1 MNRFSATDAALLFL
15 RVTASVLVLLVHG
28 LPKALHVA
36 SQLDAIEDP
45 LHLGKALTLAFAIF
59 AEVVCPLLMIAGI
72 ATRLA
77 ALPIMVVS
85 AVALGLVHREWTLDQ
100 GQFAWMLLILFGTI
114 AIGGAGRYRIALR
127 PQSSEQRRA

>member
-1 MNRFSATDAALLFL
+1 MNRFSTPDLALLFL

-28 LPKALHVA
+28 LPKAIHYA
-36 SQLDAIEDP
+36 SQLEAIEDP
-45 LHLGKALTLAFAIF
+45 LHFGKTLTLGFAIF

-77 ALPIMVVS
+77 ALPIMVVCV
-85 AVALGLVHREWTLDQ
+85 VALGLVHREWTLDQ
-100 GQFAWMLLILFGTI
+100 GQFAWMLLIMFGAI

-127 PQSSEQRRA
+127 PHASGQRQA

>member
-1 MNRFSATDAALLFL
+1 MNRISATDAALLFL

-77 ALPIMVVS
+77 ALPIMMVS
-85 AVALGLVHREWTLDQ
+85 AIALGLVHREWTLDQ

-114 AIGGAGRYRIALR
+114 VIGGAGRYRIVLR
-127 PQSSEQRRA
+127 PQASGQRRA